1 MRRFLISLTRCTFNK
16 LKQAMTMY
24 DYYIDIIQQEM
35 HKMNPNNFRKYLA
48 ADKHYIFKPTD
59 FIDLYLVQQMYST
72 FY

>member
-1 MRRFLISLTRCTFNK
+1 
-16 LKQAMTMY
+16 MTMY